1 MFTNLLPILY
11 IDDMERALALYRD
24 VFGMEQTYR
33 FPREGTPEHVELKLG
48 DTVLGLTTTAGL
60 VSHHL
65 PPATKGNPSELSI
78 GCDDTDAAVAQLRA
92 VGCTVLLE
100 PFDSSAGNR
109 VAYVLDAD
117 GHRIQLY
124 SSIRSPA

>member
-11 IDDMERALALYRD
+11 VEDIDRALTLYRD
-24 VFGMEQTYR
+24 VFAMKETYR

-48 DTVLGLTTTAGL
+48 NTVLGLTTTAGL
-60 VSHHL
+60 ASHHL

-78 GCDDTDAAVAQLRA
+78 GCDDTDAAMTKLRA
-92 VGCTVLLE
+92 AGCTVLLE

-124 SSIRSPA
+124 SAIRSPA